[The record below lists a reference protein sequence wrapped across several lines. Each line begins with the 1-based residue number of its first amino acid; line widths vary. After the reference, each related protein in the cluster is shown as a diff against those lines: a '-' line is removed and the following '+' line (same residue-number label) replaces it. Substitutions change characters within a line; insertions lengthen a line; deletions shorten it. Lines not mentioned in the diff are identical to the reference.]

1 MRPPLALF
9 RFEEPPF
16 AMPVRESQ
24 QQPWNVRIPREKLR
38 FDRGDFALAAFDL
51 IRIHSRRRP
60 RAFQRNFIECAAA
73 L

>member
-1 MRPPLALF
+1 
-9 RFEEPPF
+9 
-16 AMPVRESQ
+16 
-24 QQPWNVRIPREKLR
+24 
-38 FDRGDFALAAFDL
+38 L